1 MARPSSPHRL
11 KRWIAL
17 NLKQLRK
24 DAGLGR
30 PDVAKRL
37 GVSRTA
43 VGHLES
49 ARNLPSQATL
59 EILLNYYGRPERLDD
74 FAALV
79 EAARKGKN
87 WWNHLAEAVPEWFD
101 EYLGFEAG
109 AAELRVFETYLMPG
123 LLQTED
129 YARAVMR
136 ADRSLTE
143 EEIKQ
148 RVQLRTERQG
158 ILDRT
163 DTEDGDE
170 DAVRL
175 WVVLDESVLYRR
187 RGSRAAMA
195 EQLTHLSKVAEWP
208 RITVQVLPLD
218 AGEHEAQQGSFQLI
232 KFPSEFVGDPGVAYL
247 DELPEGHYHEE
258 PGVVA
263 KYERAFAG
271 LQAMAATPE
280 DSRKL
285 IQKALKEIS
294 P

>member
-17 NLKQLRK
+17 NLRQLRK
-24 DAGLGR
+24 DAGFSR
-30 PDVAKRL
+30 PEAAKRL

-43 VGHLES
+43 IGHLES
-49 ARNLPSQATL
+49 ARNLPSQPAL
-59 EILLNYYGRPERLDD
+59 EILLGYYGVPERFAD

-87 WWNHLAEAVPEWFD
+87 WWNHLAGAVPPWFD

-109 AAELRVFETYLMPG
+109 AAELRVFETYVMAG

-129 YARAVMR
+129 YARAVVR

-143 EEIKQ
+143 GEINQ
-148 RVQLRTERQG
+148 RVQLRTERQA
-158 ILDRT
+158 ILARD
-163 DTEDGDE
+163 DGDE
-170 DAVRL
+170 DEDAARL

-187 RGSRAAMA
+187 RGTREVMA
-195 EQLTHLSKVAEWP
+195 EQLAHLTRMSEYP

-218 AGEHEAQQGSFQLI
+218 AGAHEAQQGSFQLI
-232 KFPSEFVGDPGVAYL
+232 KFPAEFVGDPGVAYL
-247 DELPEGHYHEE
+247 DEMPEGHYHEE
-258 PGVVA
+258 PDSVA
-263 KYERAFAG
+263 KYERAFTN
-271 LQAMAATPE
+271 LQVLAATPE
-280 DSRKL
+280 DSRTL

>member
-17 NLKQLRK
+17 NLRQLRK

-30 PDVAKRL
+30 PEVAKRL

-59 EILLNYYGRPERLDD
+59 EILLGYYGVPDRLAD

-87 WWNHLAEAVPEWFD
+87 WWNHLAGAVPPWFD

-109 AAELRVFETYLMPG
+109 AAELRVFETYVMPG
-123 LLQTED
+123 LVQTED
-129 YARAVMR
+129 YARAVVR
-136 ADRSLTE
+136 ADRSLSE
-143 EEIKQ
+143 DEINQ

-158 ILDRT
+158 ILDR
-163 DTEDGDE
+163 DDGGEDE

-187 RGSRAAMA
+187 RGTREVMA
-195 EQLTHLSKVAEWP
+195 EQLARLLKVAERP

-232 KFPSEFVGDPGVAYL
+232 KFPAEFVGDPGVAYL
-247 DELPEGHYHEE
+247 DELPEGYYHEE
-258 PGVVA
+258 PGDVA
-263 KYERAFAG
+263 KYEQAFAG
-271 LQAMAATPE
+271 LQAMAATPD

>member
-17 NLKQLRK
+17 NLRQLRK

-30 PDVAKRL
+30 PEVAKRL

-59 EILLNYYGRPERLDD
+59 EILLGYYGVPERLAD

-87 WWNHLAEAVPEWFD
+87 WWNHLADAVPEWFD

-109 AAELRVFETYLMPG
+109 AAELRVFETYVMPG

-129 YARAVMR
+129 YARAVVR

-143 EEIKQ
+143 NEIKQ
-148 RVQLRTERQG
+148 RVQLRIGRQD
-158 ILDRT
+158 ILDR
-163 DTEDGDE
+163 DDGDE

-187 RGSRAAMA
+187 RGTREVMA
-195 EQLTHLSKVAEWP
+195 EQLAHLLTRSEWP
-208 RITVQVLPLD
+208 RLTVQVLPLD
-218 AGEHEAQQGSFQLI
+218 AGEHEAQQGSFQVI
-232 KFPSEFVGDPGVAYL
+232 TFPAEFVGDPGVAFL
-247 DELPEGHYHEE
+247 DELPEGHYHEA
-258 PGVVA
+258 PGDVA

-285 IQKALKEIS
+285 IQKALKEFS
-294 P
+294 T

>member
-17 NLKQLRK
+17 NLRQLRK
-24 DAGLGR
+24 DVGLGR
-30 PDVAKRL
+30 PEVAKRL

-49 ARNLPSQATL
+49 ARNLPSHATL
-59 EILLNYYGRPERLDD
+59 EILLNYYGVPERLAD

-79 EAARKGKN
+79 DAARKGKN
-87 WWNHLAEAVPEWFD
+87 WWNHLAGAVPPWFD
-101 EYLGFEAG
+101 EYLGFETG
-109 AAELRVFETYLMPG
+109 AAELRVFETYVMPG
-123 LLQTED
+123 LFQTED
-129 YARAVMR
+129 YARAVVR
-136 ADRSLTE
+136 ADRSLSE
-143 EEIKQ
+143 NEINQ
-148 RVQLRTERQG
+148 RVQLRIERQD
-158 ILDRT
+158 ILDRA
-163 DTEDGDE
+163 DSGNADD

-187 RGSRAAMA
+187 RGSLEVMA
-195 EQLTHLSKVAEWP
+195 EQLAHLVKVAEWP

-218 AGEHEAQQGSFQLI
+218 AGEHEAQQGSFQVI
-232 KFPSEFVGDPGVAYL
+232 TFPAEFVGDPGVAYL
-247 DELPEGHYHEE
+247 DELPEGHYHED
-258 PGVVA
+258 PGDVA
-263 KYERAFAG
+263 KYERAFTS
-271 LQAMAATPE
+271 LQVMAAPPE

>member
-17 NLKQLRK
+17 NLRQLRK

-30 PDVAKRL
+30 PEVAKRL

-59 EILLNYYGRPERLDD
+59 EILLGYYGVPERLTD

-87 WWNHLAEAVPEWFD
+87 WWNHLADAVPEWFD

-109 AAELRVFETYLMPG
+109 AAELRVFETYVMPG

-129 YARAVMR
+129 YARAVVR

-143 EEIKQ
+143 NEIEQ
-148 RVQLRTERQG
+148 RVQLRIGRQD
-158 ILDRT
+158 ILDR
-163 DTEDGDE
+163 DDGDE
-170 DAVRL
+170 DVVRL

-187 RGSRAAMA
+187 RG
-195 EQLTHLSKVAEWP
+195 
-208 RITVQVLPLD
+208 
-218 AGEHEAQQGSFQLI
+218 
-232 KFPSEFVGDPGVAYL
+232 
-247 DELPEGHYHEE
+247 
-258 PGVVA
+258 
-263 KYERAFAG
+263 
-271 LQAMAATPE
+271 
-280 DSRKL
+280 
-285 IQKALKEIS
+285 
-294 P
+294 